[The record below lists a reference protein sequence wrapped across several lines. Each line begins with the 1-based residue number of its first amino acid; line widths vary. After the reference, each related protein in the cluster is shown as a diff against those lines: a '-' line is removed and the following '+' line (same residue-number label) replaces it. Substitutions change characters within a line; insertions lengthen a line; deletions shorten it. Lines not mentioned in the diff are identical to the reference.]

1 MLHSF
6 AGNLIVVIAL
16 LTHFLSRS
24 TPNIKLN
31 CMAFHSFQI
40 IYWCKS
46 LLLSNEMFTINSFIK
61 NITDTID
68 MEDINIKY
76 NTTQQRNNI

>member
-6 AGNLIVVIAL
+6 AGNFIVITL
-16 LTHFLSRS
+16 MTHFFSHS
-24 TPNIKLN
+24 TRNFKLN
-31 CMAFHSFQI
+31 CMGFHSFEI

-46 LLLSNEMFTINSFIK
+46 LLLSNGMFTINSFIK
-61 NITDTID
+61 NITDIID